1 MKMDG
6 KDSEGR
12 KVSLLNDREP
22 VHHAVRSASFN
33 SCFPFSSRS
42 RTSSY
47 VSSIGSSPTP
57 QLIRSHSSDS
67 TDMQTPSPITPDFG
81 FDVEGRASPALSHQ
95 SGFFS
100 QQKTMAD
107 PYQQLHSAPGPLPYD
122 PAASAQIVYYAQ
134 PQQSTEPAPSATNPR
149 PKKNSY
155 PCPQAAK
162 YKCSDHFTTSGH
174 AARHAKKHTGKKDAY
189 CPECNKAFTRKD
201 NMEQHRRTHQGGR
214 GATKGADRDVK
225 KAKHRSERQ
234 RTTPAQSST
243 STSASTPTMA
253 PAPVVDP
260 SLPVSPT
267 GSFLA
272 PMQSS
277 DSYVDFQTRQYPD
290 PTSYG
295 MNGYAAGPPYGGLDA
310 LAAAASGEE
319 RSFEPSHQP
328 THQQNFDPSF
338 SQNDDQQYD
347 QEYEQHYDQNGHQH
361 FESKFDPNFA
371 S

>member
-6 KDSEGR
+6 KDSAGR

-22 VHHAVRSASFN
+22 SHFAVRSSSFHA
-33 SCFPFSSRS
+33 FPFSARS

-47 VSSIGSSPTP
+47 VSSIGSPPIP
-57 QLIRSHSSDS
+57 QLVRSHSSDS
-67 TDMQTPSPITPDFG
+67 TDMQTPSPVTPDFA
-81 FDVEGRASPALSHQ
+81 FDVDGRISPALSHQ

-100 QQKTMAD
+100 QQKSMTES
-107 PYQQLHSAPGPLPYD
+107 YQQAHAAAGPLPYE
-122 PAASAQIVYYAQ
+122 PTATTQMVYYAQ
-134 PQQSTEPAPSATNPR
+134 QQQPSEPSPQLNTR

-162 YKCSDHFTTSGH
+162 FDCHDHFTTSGH

-214 GATKGADRDVK
+214 GAAKSNDRDLK

-234 RTTPAQSST
+234 KNTPAQSST
-243 STSASTPTMA
+243 STSTPTPTMVSA
-253 PAPVVDP
+253 PIVDP
-260 SLPVSPT
+260 SLPVSPA
-267 GSFLA
+267 GSYMGT
-272 PMQSS
+272 MQSS
-277 DSYVDFQTRQYPD
+277 ESYDYQTRQYPD
-290 PTSYG
+290 PTPYA
-295 MNGYAAGPPYGGLDA
+295 MNGYATGPPYGGLDA

-319 RSFEPSHQP
+319 RSFAPNQSVHQR
-328 THQQNFDPSF
+328 NYDPSF
-338 SQNDDQQYD
+338 DHDDQTYTQDFEPQYS
-347 QEYEQHYDQNGHQH
+347 HNGQ
-361 FESKFDPNFA
+361 FDPTFA

>member
-6 KDSEGR
+6 KDSAGR

-22 VHHAVRSASFN
+22 SHFAVRSSSFAS
-33 SCFPFSSRS
+33 FPFSARS

-47 VSSIGSSPTP
+47 VSSIGSPPTP

-67 TDMQTPSPITPDFG
+67 TDMQTPSPVTPDFA
-81 FDVEGRASPALSHQ
+81 FDVEGRISPALSHQ

-100 QQKTMAD
+100 QQKSMAD
-107 PYQQLHSAPGPLPYD
+107 AYQQVHAVANLPYE
-122 PAASAQIVYYAQ
+122 PASTTQMVYYAQ
-134 PQQSTEPAPSATNPR
+134 QQQQQQQVTEPAPPTNAR

-162 YKCSDHFTTSGH
+162 FDCHDHFTTSGH

-214 GATKGADRDVK
+214 GAAKSSDRDLK
-225 KAKHRSERQ
+225 KTKHRSERQ
-234 RTTPAQSST
+234 KNTPAQSATST
-243 STSASTPTMA
+243 STPTPTMVQA
-253 PAPVVDP
+253 PLVDP
-260 SLPVSPT
+260 SLPVSPA
-267 GSFLA
+267 GSYMG
-272 PMQSS
+272 MQSS
-277 DSYVDFQTRQYPD
+277 DSYADYQPRQYPD
-290 PTSYG
+290 PTPYA
-295 MNGYAAGPPYGGLDA
+295 MNGYATGPPYGGLDA

-328 THQQNFDPSF
+328 THQRNYDPSF
-338 SQNDDQQYD
+338 EQDDQAYAQDFEPQYS
-347 QEYEQHYDQNGHQH
+347 HNGQ
-361 FESKFDPNFA
+361 FDANFA